1 MPMSDTE
8 IEIVVD
14 DPTAPED
21 NSPAVTS
28 VRAVDIVVSLLLLAL
43 AATLGYDNWRT
54 GIAWDST
61 GPQPGYF
68 PFYLSVILAGASL
81 YGLVAAWLSRKEA
94 AETFVTR
101 AQLRRVMAV
110 FVPTLLFCLVTQF
123 LGLYVASFLLI
134 AGFMRLVGK
143 IALWKSLLTAFVF
156 TADHVRDLRYRVRRH
171 HAEGTARSGLR
182 LLASRRDNQ
191 TMEAFGLL
199 LHGFAVLLTWK
210 TLALMMVG
218 LVLGIFVGVLP
229 GLGGP
234 NGVAILLPLTFT
246 MDPTSAIVMLSCIY
260 WGALFGGAITSIL
273 FNIPGEAW
281 SVATTFDGYPM
292 AQQGRAAEALTAA
305 FTSSFI
311 GSLVAV
317 LLITFLAPL
326 ISSFALKFGP
336 PEFFAVYLLTFCS
349 FVGLGREDKHKTV
362 ISMSLGLL
370 LAGVGMDTVSGQLR
384 MTFGSTELL
393 RGINFLVAVIG
404 LFGISEIL
412 LTMEERLA
420 LRGHAASISLRVV
433 LSVWKDLP
441 KYWVTLLRSSFIG
454 CWLGITPGGA
464 IAASFMGYNLAKR
477 FSKDPGQLRQGP
489 HRGRVRAGDRGAC
502 LRHRGAAA
510 DAGARH
516 SRLRHR
522 GDPAR
527 RADGVGP
534 QSRTAAVRR
543 AQGFRLGPDRL
554 DVSRQRRRPRAG
566 ADHGAD
572 LRLDPARAV
581 RRGGADDRGVLR
593 DRRLCDPE
601 RDVRHLADAAA
612 SASSATSSRR
622 SAFRWRRS
630 RSRWCS
636 AAAPRMRSACR

>member
-1 MPMSDTE
+1 
-8 IEIVVD
+8 
-14 DPTAPED
+14 
-21 NSPAVTS
+21 
-28 VRAVDIVVSLLLLAL
+28 
-43 AATLGYDNWRT
+43 
-54 GIAWDST
+54 
-61 GPQPGYF
+61 
-68 PFYLSVILAGASL
+68 
-81 YGLVAAWLSRKEA
+81 
-94 AETFVTR
+94 
-101 AQLRRVMAV
+101 
-110 FVPTLLFCLVTQF
+110 
-123 LGLYVASFLLI
+123 
-134 AGFMRLVGK
+134 
-143 IALWKSLLTAFVF
+143 
-156 TADHVRDLRYRVRRH
+156 
-171 HAEGTARSGLR
+171 
-182 LLASRRDNQ
+182 
-191 TMEAFGLL
+191 MEAFGLL
-199 LHGFAVLLTWK
+199 LHGFVVLMTWK

-317 LLITFLAPL
+317 LLVTFLAPL

-349 FVGLGREDKHKTV
+349 FVGLGREAKHKTV

-384 MTFGSTELL
+384 MTFGSTDLL

-412 LTMEERLA
+412 LTMEERLS

-477 FSKDPGQLRQGP
+477 FSKDPESFGE
-489 HRGRVRAGDRGAC
+489 GRIEGVFAPET
-502 LRHRGAAA
+502 AAHA
-510 DAGARH
+510 
-516 SRLRHR
+516 
-522 GDPAR
+522 
-527 RADGVGP
+527 
-534 QSRTAAVRR
+534 SRTAALLLGGLMVWGLNPGPLLFVEHKDFVWGLIASMYLGNVVGLVLVLTTVPIFASILRVPFAAVAPMIVVSCAIGAYAIQNAMFDIWLMLGFGVIGYVFKKISIPLAPFTLALVLGNR
-543 AQGFRLGPDRL
+543 AEDAFRLSMIGSGGDMRVFWSNGLVGSITTLAIVLLFWPLIDKAFGSVGRL
-554 DVSRQRRRPRAG
+554 WRPAKATG
-566 ADHGAD
+566 A
-572 LRLDPARAV
+572 
-581 RRGGADDRGVLR
+581 
-593 DRRLCDPE
+593 E
-601 RDVRHLADAAA
+601 R
-612 SASSATSSRR
+612 
-622 SAFRWRRS
+622 
-630 RSRWCS
+630 
-636 AAAPRMRSACR
+636 